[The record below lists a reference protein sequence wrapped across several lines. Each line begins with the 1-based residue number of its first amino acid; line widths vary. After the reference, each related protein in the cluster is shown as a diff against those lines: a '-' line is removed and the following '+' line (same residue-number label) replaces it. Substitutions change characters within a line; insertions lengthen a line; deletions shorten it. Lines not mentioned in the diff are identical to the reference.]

1 MRKVIPVSVNI
12 SSMLT
17 LSTCH
22 LSKDTLTLLDEHF
35 VLNKIQRREM
45 SPAARELELCGI
57 DVQVKTDVYKKEKGV
72 SIETIGYYVTVPA
85 ITSAEGDESSL
96 PGDLREAIRY
106 ARKNNCVLINFD
118 RDAEP
123 IPELEYRYED

>member
-1 MRKVIPVSVNI
+1 
-12 SSMLT
+12 MLT

-57 DVQVKTDVYKKEKGV
+57 DVQVKTDVYKKEKNISV
-72 SIETIGYYVTVPA
+72 ETIGYYVTVPT

-96 PGDLREAIRY
+96 PEDLQEAIRY

>member
-1 MRKVIPVSVNI
+1 
-12 SSMLT
+12 
-17 LSTCH
+17 
-22 LSKDTLTLLDEHF
+22 
-35 VLNKIQRREM
+35 M

-57 DVQVKTDVYKKEKGV
+57 DVQAKTDVYKKEKGV
-72 SIETIGYYVTVPA
+72 SIETIGYYVTVPT
-85 ITSAEGDESSL
+85 ITSDEGDESSL

-118 RDAEP
+118 RDEEP